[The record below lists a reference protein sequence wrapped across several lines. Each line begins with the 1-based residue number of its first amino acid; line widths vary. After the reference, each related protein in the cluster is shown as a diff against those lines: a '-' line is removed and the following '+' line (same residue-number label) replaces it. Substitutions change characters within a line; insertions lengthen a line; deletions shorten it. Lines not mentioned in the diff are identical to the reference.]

1 VIITSEKIYSL
12 DNVVKLVSPLG
23 TEGFSILSGY
33 IRNVSGHL
41 ESSDVT
47 STGGTFLDYSVA
59 SLPVLV
65 GASYSEQPMGINNF
79 SFSLFDTTEFVS
91 ETDTASETATCSNAI
106 GCSEGSGPCAWNF
119 SNSIRK
125 VSNISSSYNK
135 YVLGDISGSSYI
147 SWIENGVEPD
157 HFKGFNLSSGEDYG
171 MDTVVSESGDVNDLE
186 YGKLKYSVKQILKY
200 SSFKWINVS

>member
-41 ESSDVT
+41 ESSDAA
-47 STGGTFLDYSVA
+47 SDEKTFLDYSVA

-79 SFSLFDTTEFVS
+79 SFSLFDIAIFVS
-91 ETDTASETATCSNAI
+91 ETGTASKTICSN
-106 GCSEGSGPCAWNF
+106 GLDCSEGSGPCAWNF

-125 VSNISSSYNK
+125 VSNISSSHNE

-147 SWIENGVEPD
+147 SWIENGVAPD
-157 HFKGFNLSSGEDYG
+157 HFKGFNLSSGADYK

-200 SSFKWINVS
+200 SSFKWINVL

>member
-1 VIITSEKIYSL
+1 MIITSEKIYSL

-41 ESSDVT
+41 ESSDAT
-47 STGGTFLDYSVA
+47 SNGGTFLDYSVVG
-59 SLPVLV
+59 LPVLV

-91 ETDTASETATCSNAI
+91 GTDTASETATCSNAI
-106 GCSEGSGPCAWNF
+106 ECSEGSGPCAWNF

-125 VSNISSSYNK
+125 VSNISDSSNK

-157 HFKGFNLSSGEDYG
+157 HFKGFNVSSGEEYG

-200 SSFKWINVS
+200 SSFKWINAS

>member
-1 VIITSEKIYSL
+1 MIITSEKIYSL

-41 ESSDVT
+41 ESKDVT
-47 STGGTFLDYSVA
+47 SNGKTFLDYSVA
-59 SLPVLV
+59 SLPVLA

-79 SFSLFDTTEFVS
+79 SFSLFDIATFVS
-91 ETDTASETATCSNAI
+91 ETNTASKTICSD
-106 GCSEGSGPCAWNF
+106 GLDCSEGSGPCAWNF

-125 VSNISSSYNK
+125 VLNISNSYNK

-147 SWIENGVEPD
+147 SWIEKGTEPD
-157 HFKGFNLSSGEDYG
+157 HFKGFNLSSGADYT
-171 MDTVVSESGDVNDLE
+171 MDTVVSESGDVNDFE